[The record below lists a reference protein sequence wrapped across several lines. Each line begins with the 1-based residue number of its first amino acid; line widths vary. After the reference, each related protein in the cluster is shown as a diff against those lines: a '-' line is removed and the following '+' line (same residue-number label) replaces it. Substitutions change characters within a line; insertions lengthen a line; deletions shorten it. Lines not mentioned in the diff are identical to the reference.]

1 MHMRCITLSTEENK
15 GGSMIIPKDEY
26 DLMLDLMELDYY
38 EDCARVNLDILDK
51 NIFKLSPQE
60 VREKM
65 QQQLTDE
72 GVNYESID
80 TN

>member
-1 MHMRCITLSTEENK
+1 
-15 GGSMIIPKDEY
+15 MIVPKDEY

>member
-1 MHMRCITLSTEENK
+1 
-15 GGSMIIPKDEY
+15 MIIPKDEY

>member
-1 MHMRCITLSTEENK
+1 
-15 GGSMIIPKDEY
+15 MIIPKDEY

-72 GVNYESID
+72 GVNNESID

>member
-1 MHMRCITLSTEENK
+1 
-15 GGSMIIPKDEY
+15 MIVPKDEY

-72 GVNYESID
+72 GVNNESID